1 MKFFALLV
9 VASLSLSAMANTPK
23 ELDIDVN
30 FATESTVIH
39 QQYRDQVQRLA
50 QYLKKNPETR
60 IEIKGYAD
68 ETGDAAFNQDL
79 SKRRAEAI
87 RKMLVED
94 YDIAPDTVSAAG
106 IGETDKVSPHEGTEG
121 KYRNRRVEARIL

>member
-9 VASLSLSAMANTPK
+9 VASLSLSAMAHTPK

-50 QYLKKNPETR
+50 QYLKKNPNTR

-68 ETGDAAFNQDL
+68 ETGEAGFNQDL

-87 RKMLVED
+87 RKMLIED

-106 IGETDKVSPHEGTEG
+106 IGETDKIAPHDGAEG

>member
-9 VASLSLSAMANTPK
+9 IASLSLSAMAHTPK

-30 FATESTVIH
+30 FATESTIIH

-50 QYLKKNPETR
+50 QYLKKNPATR

-87 RKMLVED
+87 RMMLVED
-94 YDIAPDTVSAAG
+94 YDIAPEAVNAAG
-106 IGETDKVSPHEGTEG
+106 IGESDKAAPHDGTEG
-121 KYRNRRVEARIL
+121 NYRNRRVQARVL